1 MKIALAIFKYFPHGG
16 LQRDFMRIACELLK
30 RGHEVTAF
38 TYLFDG
44 EVPEGLKVVLL
55 ESSAL
60 TNHGRAADFER
71 LFAARSAGFDLKLGF
86 NRIRGLDFYFAA
98 DNCIMSEALER
109 YPAWFLRLSPRHRAL
124 LGQERAVM
132 EPGSS
137 TRIFYIAEKQK
148 RDFQK
153 FYGTQEERFYFLPP
167 GLNEACFRAADAD
180 VRRAAKRRVLGLK
193 EDETLLILIGSFF
206 EGKGADRLLRA
217 VSSLPESRRSSC
229 RIALVGAMP
238 PRTCLRSCRS
248 LGLDER
254 CLLLP
259 GAVSNVPD
267 WLLAADLM
275 VHPARKEATGTV
287 IVEALAAGL
296 PVIASGECGY
306 ACYAAEAGG
315 CELKQPFDQG
325 ELDRVLAE
333 FLVPDKLRTLKEQA
347 VAYGARADFRRRSS
361 CAADI
366 LEKTHA

>member
-16 LQRDFMRIACELLK
+16 LQRDFMRIAQELLK
-30 RGHEVTAF
+30 RGHEVTVF

-55 ESSAL
+55 KSSSL

-71 LFAARSAGFDLKLGF
+71 LFAARARGFDLKVGF

-98 DNCIMSEALER
+98 DNCIMTEALER

-132 EPGSS
+132 EPGSPAK
-137 TRIFYIAEKQK
+137 IFYIAEKQK

-153 FYGTQEERFYFLPP
+153 FYGTEEERFFFLPP
-167 GLNEACFRAADAD
+167 GLNEACFRSADA
-180 VRRAAKRRVLGLK
+180 VARRAAKRRALGLK

-217 VSSLPESRRSSC
+217 VSSLPEPRRSSC
-229 RIALVGAMP
+229 RAALVGAMP
-238 PRTCLRSCRS
+238 PRTCLKYCRK
-248 LGLDER
+248 LDLDER
-254 CLLLP
+254 TLLLP
-259 GAVSNVPD
+259 GAVSDVPD

-315 CELKQPFDQG
+315 CELKTPFDQE
-325 ELDRVLAE
+325 ELNRVLAE
-333 FLVPDKLRTLKEQA
+333 FLVPDKLRALKDQA
-347 VAYGARADFRRRSS
+347 IAYGAKADFRRRSS

-366 LEKTHA
+366 LERTHA